1 VLRFYYLAFTI
12 ALTVACA
19 SPGSDSADPCAD
31 TPVTWE
37 HWGAGFF
44 GGYCRSCH
52 SSTTADRYGAPDGVD
67 FDTLA
72 DVRAFAARV
81 RVRVLE
87 QQDMPVGGGV
97 PDDELA
103 RLDTFLQC
111 GL

>member
-1 VLRFYYLAFTI
+1 MSCYDEAMLLLFAI
-12 ALTVACA
+12 ACA
-19 SPGSDSADPCAD
+19 SPGADSADPCAD

-72 DVRAFAARV
+72 DVRAFATRV

-97 PDDELA
+97 PDDDLA